1 MASPPHSVEVRT
13 PGYSPRPTAALLS
26 PSVTAPQ
33 PSNASRLLLLL
44 TAAVAAATAFVLL
57 RPPVTVVTAASAT
70 ARPLSKLS
78 KPVVLLI
85 SSDGFRFGYQYKA
98 PLPHIR
104 RLFANGT
111 SAAEGLIP
119 VFPTLTFP
127 NHYSIVT
134 GLYPSSHGII
144 NNYFPDP
151 ISGDYFTMK
160 NHDPKW
166 WLGEPLWATAA
177 AQGVLS
183 ATFFWPGSEVT
194 KGSWNCPDKYC
205 RHYNGSVPFEERVDT
220 ILGYFDLPPNQ
231 MPQFMTLYFE
241 DPDHQGHQVGPD
253 DPSITDAV
261 VHIDEMLGRLIAGLE
276 ARGMF
281 EDVNII
287 LVGDHGMV
295 GTCDRKLVFLE
306 ELAPWI
312 ELKSDWVLS
321 VTPLLAIRPPDGV
334 SPAEVVA
341 KMNEGL
347 GSGKV
352 KNGEYLKMYLKE
364 ELPTRLHY
372 SESYR
377 IPPIIG
383 LVGEGYKIEMK
394 RSKRNECG
402 GAHGYDN
409 AFFSMRT
416 IFAAHGPRF
425 QGGRTVPSF
434 ENVEIYNVMASI
446 LNLKPAPN
454 NGSASFPGTILL
466 PNK

>member
-1 MASPPHSVEVRT
+1 MASPPHSFEVRT
-13 PGYSPRPTAALLS
+13 PGDSPRPTAALLS
-26 PSVTAPQ
+26 PSVAAPQ
-33 PSNASRLLLLL
+33 PSTASRLLLLL

-57 RPPVTVVTAASAT
+57 HLPTTVVTAASAT

-85 SSDGFRFGYQYKA
+85 SSDSFRFGYQYKA

-166 WLGEPLWATAA
+166 WLVEPLWATAA

-194 KGSWNCPDKYC
+194 KGSWNFPDKYC

-231 MPQFMTLYFE
+231 MP
-241 DPDHQGHQVGPD
+241 
-253 DPSITDAV
+253 
-261 VHIDEMLGRLIAGLE
+261 
-276 ARGMF
+276 
-281 EDVNII
+281 
-287 LVGDHGMV
+287 
-295 GTCDRKLVFLE
+295 
-306 ELAPWI
+306 
-312 ELKSDWVLS
+312 
-321 VTPLLAIRPPDGV
+321 
-334 SPAEVVA
+334 
-341 KMNEGL
+341 
-347 GSGKV
+347 
-352 KNGEYLKMYLKE
+352 
-364 ELPTRLHY
+364 
-372 SESYR
+372 
-377 IPPIIG
+377 
-383 LVGEGYKIEMK
+383 
-394 RSKRNECG
+394 
-402 GAHGYDN
+402 
-409 AFFSMRT
+409 
-416 IFAAHGPRF
+416 
-425 QGGRTVPSF
+425 
-434 ENVEIYNVMASI
+434 
-446 LNLKPAPN
+446 
-454 NGSASFPGTILL
+454 
-466 PNK
+466 

>member
-1 MASPPHSVEVRT
+1 MAAPPFANSPP
-13 PGYSPRPTAALLS
+13 PTAALLS
-26 PSVTAPQ
+26 GDTSPTARA
-33 PSNASRLLLLL
+33 SRLSTASRLLLLL
-44 TAAVAAATAFVLL
+44 TAALAAATALL
-57 RPPVTVVTAASAT
+57 LIRPPLPAEAVS
-70 ARPLSKLS
+70 ARPLAKLP

-98 PLPHIR
+98 PTPHIR
-104 RLFANGT
+104 RLFTNGT

-151 ISGDYFTMK
+151 VTGDNFNMA

-166 WLGEPLWATAA
+166 WLGEPLWVTAA
-177 AQGVLS
+177 DQGVRA

-205 RHYNGSVPFEERVDT
+205 RHYNGSVPFGDRVNT
-220 ILGYFDLPPNQ
+220 ILGYFDLPFEE
-231 MPQFMTLYFE
+231 MPQFLTLYFE

-253 DPSITDAV
+253 DPAVTDAV
-261 VHIDEMLGRLIAGLE
+261 KHIDEMIGKLIAGLE
-276 ARGMF
+276 ARGVF

-295 GTCDRKLVFLE
+295 GTCDGKLVFLE
-306 ELAPWI
+306 ELSTWV
-312 ELKSDWVLS
+312 ELKEDWVLS
-321 VTPLLAIRPPDGV
+321 MSPLLAIRPPDGV
-334 SPAEVVA
+334 SPAEVVV

-364 ELPTRLHY
+364 DLPSRLHY

-383 LVGEGYKIEMK
+383 LVEEGYKVKMK
-394 RSKRNECG
+394 DSKRKECG

-416 IFAAHGPRF
+416 ILLHMDLVFREEELCPRL
-425 QGGRTVPSF
+425 RMWRYTMS
-434 ENVEIYNVMASI
+434 
-446 LNLKPAPN
+446 
-454 NGSASFPGTILL
+454 
-466 PNK
+466 

>member
-1 MASPPHSVEVRT
+1 M
-13 PGYSPRPTAALLS
+13 
-26 PSVTAPQ
+26 
-33 PSNASRLLLLL
+33 
-44 TAAVAAATAFVLL
+44 
-57 RPPVTVVTAASAT
+57 
-70 ARPLSKLS
+70 
-78 KPVVLLI
+78 
-85 SSDGFRFGYQYKA
+85 
-98 PLPHIR
+98 
-104 RLFANGT
+104 
-111 SAAEGLIP
+111 
-119 VFPTLTFP
+119 
-127 NHYSIVT
+127 
-134 GLYPSSHGII
+134 
-144 NNYFPDP
+144 
-151 ISGDYFTMK
+151 
-160 NHDPKW
+160 
-166 WLGEPLWATAA
+166 
-177 AQGVLS
+177 
-183 ATFFWPGSEVT
+183 
-194 KGSWNCPDKYC
+194 
-205 RHYNGSVPFEERVDT
+205 
-220 ILGYFDLPPNQ
+220 
-231 MPQFMTLYFE
+231 
-241 DPDHQGHQVGPD
+241 GPD

-321 VTPLLAIRPPDGV
+321 MTPLLAIRLPDGV
-334 SPAEVVA
+334 SPSEVVA

-364 ELPTRLHY
+364 ELPTCLHY
-372 SESYR
+372 SESYG
-377 IPPIIG
+377 ILPIIG
-383 LVGEGYKIEMK
+383 LIGEGYKIEMK

-416 IFAAHGPRF
+416 IFVAHGPRF

-454 NGSASFPGTILL
+454 NGSASFPGTIPL